1 MKNSFPGII
10 GLIGAALLKLIYG
23 PAYERRWWADPDS
36 GVRGVEAA
44 LSLGAV
50 LWVMILVLLFTDTVP
65 LHALIYLVA
74 FPAALAIWALVIR
87 RRRGT

>member
-36 GVRGVEAA
+36 GVRGVEAV
-44 LSLGAV
+44 LSFCAV
-50 LWVMILVLLFTDTVP
+50 LWVMLLVLLFTDTVP
-65 LHALIYLVA
+65 LHALIYIA
-74 FPAALAIWALVIR
+74 TFPTFLAIWLLLVR
-87 RRRGT
+87 RKQ

>member
-36 GVRGVEAA
+36 GVKGVEAV
-44 LSLGAV
+44 LSFCAV
-50 LWVMILVLLFTDTVP
+50 MWVMLLVLLFTDTVP
-65 LHALIYLVA
+65 LHALIYIAA
-74 FPAALAIWALVIR
+74 FPTFLAVWLLLVR
-87 RRRGT
+87 RKH